1 MEVCMTEFQTWTLF
15 SSFMTQGAIQFLG
28 LIVAV
33 WLGFRMSS
41 NIFESG
47 NAPVIAKV
55 LASLYCICIA
65 FFLMFSSLQQLMVV
79 NDFAAGFAELAK
91 TTDISAAAVRLSE
104 IDTTLP
110 SIINIVLVLS
120 IILFQLA
127 GIWMKKAEN

>member
-1 MEVCMTEFQTWTLF
+1 M
-15 SSFMTQGAIQFLG
+15 I
-28 LIVAV
+28 
-33 WLGFRMSS
+33 
-41 NIFESG
+41 
-47 NAPVIAKV
+47 
-55 LASLYCICIA
+55 
-65 FFLMFSSLQQLMVV
+65 V

>member
-1 MEVCMTEFQTWTLF
+1 MTEFQSWTLF
-15 SSFMTQGAIQFLG
+15 ASFLTQGSIQFLG

-47 NAPVIAKV
+47 NSPAVAKV
-55 LASLYCICIA
+55 LASLYCSCIA
-65 FFLMFSSLQQLMVV
+65 LFLMATLGQQLRLV

-91 TTDISAAAVRLSE
+91 TTDVSAAAIRLSE
-104 IDTTLP
+104 MDTTLP
-110 SIINIVLVLS
+110 SILNIVLVLS

-127 GIWMKKAEN
+127 GIWMKKAED